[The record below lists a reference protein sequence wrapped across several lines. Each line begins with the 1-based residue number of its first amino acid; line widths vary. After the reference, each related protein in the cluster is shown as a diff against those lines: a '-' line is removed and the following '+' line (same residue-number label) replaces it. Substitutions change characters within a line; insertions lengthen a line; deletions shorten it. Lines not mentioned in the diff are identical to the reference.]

1 MKRALF
7 LTAALRCDPLLLRC
21 LQRRTRSSF
30 RTSKD
35 LAVRDS
41 DVTKLAPMDGPIPG
55 VGPWQT
61 VLLFPGTWHFSFLR
75 HACRTAHS
83 RTRTRYLDGLWDRFA
98 FHPERMGDAERAAI
112 AALSAFPTSRRL
124 AFIWH
129 QRAGENLDRSVAFPE
144 R

>member
-61 VLLFPGTWHFSFLR
+61 VLLFPGTWHFHFFGT
-75 HACRTAHS
+75 H
-83 RTRTRYLDGLWDRFA
+83 
-98 FHPERMGDAERAAI
+98 AERLTAGRERVTSMGSGTDSRFI
-112 AALSAFPTSRRL
+112 LKEWEMPNVPRSRR
-124 AFIWH
+124 
-129 QRAGENLDRSVAFPE
+129 
-144 R
+144 